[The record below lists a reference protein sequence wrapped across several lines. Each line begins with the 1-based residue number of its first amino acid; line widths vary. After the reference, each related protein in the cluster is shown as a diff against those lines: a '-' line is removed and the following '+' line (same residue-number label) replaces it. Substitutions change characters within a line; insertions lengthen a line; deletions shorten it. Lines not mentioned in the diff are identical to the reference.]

1 MVKKLIA
8 VAAST
13 AMLLPMIFNTY
24 AFAEDSL
31 SDTEVYV
38 NDNADSYTVVVTN
51 DDFDDDWISK
61 VNFNYDLIWTISGDT
76 VSCKSSDG
84 SVHFD
89 AEIIDDTLYVDGT
102 DFLFAICEI
111 PNITN
116 EEDEGCLAMLD
127 WVMKLH
133 DVKEIDFF
141 NIENLEMLG
150 TSVFFTNVEKIYFGD
165 SLERIGENNIGIP
178 NLRKLEFPKT
188 LKEIGSNAFRN
199 CIHLEQIT
207 IPKNV
212 EKIGEDAFY
221 GCSELKDITV
231 IPKDIELNNSGIG
244 YSRSGELL
252 SDVVIRGYSGSTAES
267 YANENNFEFVDIT
280 PEILG
285 TGQCGENVY
294 WTLYSDGTL
303 DLEGTGATYDYTLDH
318 SVITEPEGWKHYEVS
333 SEYGYPTWFDLD
345 LDFWDFAI
353 TTINVGEGI
362 TRLGDLIF
370 VTNLIY
376 YAEEINLPDSLEEI
390 GFFALSLDT
399 NSYYEPNVIN
409 KFPKNLRVIED
420 GAFYSI
426 YFDDKIILPESVEK
440 IGSFAF
446 NTSAKEYVIPQN
458 VKEIS
463 PLAFGFTGNE
473 DYVDNYPIY
482 DEVNEEYLE
491 QFFKFRWA
499 AMCQKDISH
508 VTDVFKADTGV
519 TVYGYMDT
527 AAETYA
533 NENNFEFV
541 PLNEETT
548 TTTSAI
554 STSTETTTTV
564 VENTTTET
572 SSEIASQ
579 NTASSMSGT
588 TTAASTTSKKS
599 SAKEDSPKT
608 GDKRIIGIGAVF
620 LSALGMFCISKKRQ

>member
-1 MVKKLIA
+1 MRKIKLVFSMICVSAIMLYATIPVATMAIDDADLSIFKDDLNTNVETENILIVK
-8 VAAST
+8 
-13 AMLLPMIFNTY
+13 NN
-24 AFAEDSL
+24 DS
-31 SDTEVYV
+31 DCEY
-38 NDNADSYTVVVTN
+38 
-51 DDFDDDWISK
+51 K
-61 VNFNYDLIWTISGDT
+61 WTIREHDLE
-76 VSCKSSDG
+76 CESSDG
-84 SVHFD
+84 
-89 AEIIDDTLYVDGT
+89 EINFTMNVQNETLYIDGENFIFTSKTLPDLT
-102 DFLFAICEI
+102 DDENSAIIEWFFSNKDYRQVVFSDNVKVI
-111 PNITN
+111 ETY
-116 EEDEGCLAMLD
+116 AMTPFFSG
-127 WVMKLH
+127 V
-133 DVKEIDFF
+133 ESIDFG
-141 NIENLEMLG
+141 N
-150 TSVFFTNVEKIYFGD
+150 
-165 SLERIGENNIGIP
+165 SL
-178 NLRKLEFPKT
+178 
-188 LKEIGSNAFRN
+188 
-199 CIHLEQIT
+199 
-207 IPKNV
+207 
-212 EKIGEDAFY
+212 EKIGYGSFSFLHFVESLKLPASLKVIDEGVFENCKKLKEVTILSKNLDLSNTNIGNINGDKIED
-221 GCSELKDITV
+221 LV
-231 IPKDIELNNSGIG
+231 I
-244 YSRSGELL
+244 Y
-252 SDVVIRGYSGSTAES
+252 GYSGSTAEV

-409 KFPKNLRVIED
+409 KFPENLRVIED
-420 GAFYSI
+420 GAFYSM
-426 YFDDKIILPESVEK
+426 YFDDKIVLPESVEK

-491 QFFKFRWA
+491 QFFKFRWT
-499 AMCQKDISH
+499 AMYQKDISH
-508 VTDVFKADTGV
+508 VTDVFKADTSV
-519 TVYGYMDT
+519 TVYGYTDST
-527 AAETYA
+527 AETYA

-548 TTTSAI
+548 TTISAI
-554 STSTETTTTV
+554 STSTETTTTTV
-564 VENTTTET
+564 IENITTET
-572 SSEIASQ
+572 SSETTSQ
-579 NTASSMSGT
+579 NTASSTSGT
-588 TTAASTTSKKS
+588 TTAVSTTSKKS

-608 GDKRIIGIGAVF
+608 GDKGIIGIGAVL
-620 LSALGMFCISKKRQ
+620 LSASGMFCISKKRQ

>member
-1 MVKKLIA
+1 MRKIKLVFSMICVSAIMLYATIPVATMAIDDADLSIFKDDLNTNVETENILIVK
-8 VAAST
+8 
-13 AMLLPMIFNTY
+13 NN
-24 AFAEDSL
+24 DS
-31 SDTEVYV
+31 DCEY
-38 NDNADSYTVVVTN
+38 
-51 DDFDDDWISK
+51 K
-61 VNFNYDLIWTISGDT
+61 WTIREHDLE
-76 VSCKSSDG
+76 CESSDG
-84 SVHFD
+84 
-89 AEIIDDTLYVDGT
+89 EINFTMNVQNETLYIDGENFIFTSKTLPDLT
-102 DFLFAICEI
+102 DDENSAIIEWFFSNKDYRQVVFSDNVKVI
-111 PNITN
+111 ETY
-116 EEDEGCLAMLD
+116 AMTPFFSG
-127 WVMKLH
+127 V
-133 DVKEIDFF
+133 ESIDFG
-141 NIENLEMLG
+141 N
-150 TSVFFTNVEKIYFGD
+150 
-165 SLERIGENNIGIP
+165 SL
-178 NLRKLEFPKT
+178 
-188 LKEIGSNAFRN
+188 
-199 CIHLEQIT
+199 
-207 IPKNV
+207 
-212 EKIGEDAFY
+212 EKIGYGSFSFLHFVESLKLPASLKVIDEGVFENCKKLKEVTILSKNLDLSNTNIGNINGDKIED
-221 GCSELKDITV
+221 LV
-231 IPKDIELNNSGIG
+231 I
-244 YSRSGELL
+244 Y
-252 SDVVIRGYSGSTAES
+252 GYSGSTAEV

-409 KFPKNLRVIED
+409 KFPENLRVIED
-420 GAFYSI
+420 GAFYSM
-426 YFDDKIILPESVEK
+426 YFNDKIVLPESVEK

-446 NTSAKEYVIPQN
+446 NTSVKEYVIPQN
-458 VKEIS
+458 AKEIS

-499 AMCQKDISH
+499 VMYQKDISH

-519 TVYGYMDT
+519 TVYGYTDT

-548 TTTSAI
+548 TTISAI

-588 TTAASTTSKKS
+588 TTAVSTTSKKS

-608 GDKRIIGIGAVF
+608 GDKRIIGIGAVL
-620 LSALGMFCISKKRQ
+620 LSASGMFCISKKRQ